1 MTTFWMLHCMLWL
14 RISTINIYIDRDAMQ
29 THRSNRGYEYF
40 STLSL
45 KWCHGS
51 VAFFI
56 FGAASQCLFH
66 FRSKQKTSLSAPSE
80 GSKKPL
86 HPKRKL
92 LACFLFYKLYIHV
105 MTEANG
111 YLYEPASLKQI
122 FAVNYSKFCDKIL
135 TLLLKV
141 QQT

>member
-1 MTTFWMLHCMLWL
+1 MEFISFFFTTLVSSRHRHESKTKLSHVSWTISLLSQEIYLTTFWMLHCMLQL

-92 LACFLFYKLYIHV
+92 LKYCLFYI
-105 MTEANG
+105 
-111 YLYEPASLKQI
+111 
-122 FAVNYSKFCDKIL
+122 
-135 TLLLKV
+135 
-141 QQT
+141 